1 MKNRANLVL
10 VAAAGSL
17 ALTAASASAG
27 VILTFGFTELN
38 GRYVAAD
45 ANNGVF
51 TANAVNTVDLAS
63 EGDVTRLLPP
73 GDGTAAYDHGFFG
86 SGFGGL
92 AGISFTLTRTGLTG
106 AGTYAVSDIDG
117 DILSGT
123 LSGDWIFLGGAT
135 FFNGVIDGTFTDV
148 GAQDGLF
155 NGPSVPPTS
164 FTQIVGSMDGG
175 ITLLFTNDNADFF
188 GSSFTG
194 VSTLAQANFV
204 PTPGTVALIG
214 IGGLVAGRRRR

>member
-1 MKNRANLVL
+1 MKNRANLAL

-38 GRYVAAD
+38 GSYTAAD

-51 TANAVNTVDLAS
+51 TAVATNSVDLAS

-86 SGFGGL
+86 SAFGGV
-92 AGISFTLTRTGLTG
+92 ANVSISVARSGTTGSGSYTV
-106 AGTYAVSDIDG
+106 TDFNG
-117 DILSGT
+117 DTLSGT

-135 FFNGVIDGTFTDV
+135 FFNGVIDGAFSNGGGSFDGASVAATAFTSIM
-148 GAQDGLF
+148 GA
-155 NGPSVPPTS
+155 
-164 FTQIVGSMDGG
+164 MDGG
-175 ITLLFTNDNADFF
+175 VTILFTNDNADFF
-188 GSSFTG
+188 GSNFTG
-194 VSTLAQANFV
+194 VSTLVQANYV
-204 PTPGTVALIG
+204 PTPGAMALVG
-214 IGGLVAGRRRR
+214 IGGLVAARRRR

>member
-1 MKNRANLVL
+1 MKNRANLAL

-38 GRYVAAD
+38 GSYVAAD

-51 TANAVNTVDLAS
+51 TATATNTLSLSS

-92 AGISFTLTRTGLTG
+92 ANVSFALTRTGATG
-106 AGTYAVSDIDG
+106 TGTYTVTDVDG
-117 DILSGT
+117 DTLTGT
-123 LSGDWIFLGGAT
+123 LSGDWIALGGAT
-135 FFNGVIDGTFTDV
+135 FFNGVIDGSFTDV
-148 GAQDGLF
+148 GAVDGFF
-155 NGPSVPPTS
+155 NGPSVPATS
-164 FTQIVGSMDGG
+164 FTQIVGAMEGG
-175 ITLLFTNDNADFF
+175 ITLLFTNANADFF

-204 PTPGTVALIG
+204 PTPGAIALLG